1 MTKAQFLL
9 QLAET
14 KKGKEN
20 REVSI
25 LAWPKLDDFAI
36 GVHTG
41 AASGT
46 YNTAIVNVLSNC
58 AKSDSGDISDC
69 LCVSTYAPTDMCKG
83 MKDTLKVKPAFVQSG
98 VAPPKQGKWAEDID
112 EPTQKAVEAVVGKA
126 QTFDKRYMVDALK
139 TVFTTVPTGE
149 FPGYNACGW
158 IDSLY
163 MNLVMAML
171 GTTWNP
177 NKGHDVSAT
186 SGNMFGGNNV
196 AALLLEKDRIVA
208 WGLNVMA
215 QNKTFHA
222 ETVMLSSYLAAKNI
236 SKLPADTK
244 VVTSLQPC
252 HMCGGFLY
260 HVRHDTTKIVYG
272 MKDGDLNTV
281 LTQNKL
287 EGLLNLTVQA
297 PILRAFDVPRLDGKG
312 NEQFVVPTNS
322 TKKGTIQDLKPNVPG
337 PSTAVLVDT
346 DTYKLG
352 NAFQQFPKWLLDT
365 RKKLADKNDKGDDK
379 KAVNHALDLLKQV
392 AICGMMTTYGIDL
405 IETFFAEA

>member
-9 QLAET
+9 QLAEG
-14 KKGKEN
+14 KKAKEN

-25 LAWPKLDDFAI
+25 LAWPKLDTFAI

-46 YNTAIVNVLSNC
+46 YNTAIVNALSNC
-58 AKSDSGDISDC
+58 AKSDSGDITDC
-69 LCVSTYAPTDMCKG
+69 LCVATYAPTEMCKG
-83 MKDTLKVKPAFVQSG
+83 MKDTLKVKPAFVQTG
-98 VAPPKQGKWAEDID
+98 VAPPKQGKWAEEID
-112 EPTQKAVEAVVGKA
+112 DRAQKAVEAALAKA
-126 QTFDKRYMVDALK
+126 NTFDKRAIDDQLK
-139 TVFTTVPTGE
+139 KIFTTVPTSE
-149 FPGYNACGW
+149 YPGYKGCKW

-177 NKGHDVSAT
+177 NKGHNVAPT
-186 SGNMFGGNNV
+186 SGDKFGGNNV

-222 ETVMLSSYLAAKNI
+222 ETIMLSSYLAAKNI
-236 SKLPADTK
+236 TKLPADAK
-244 VVTSLQPC
+244 VITSLQPC

-260 HVRHDTTKIVYG
+260 HVRHDTTEIVYG

-281 LTQNKL
+281 LTENAMEDAL
-287 EGLLNLTVQA
+287 DLRVAA
-297 PILRAFDVPRLDGKG
+297 PVLKAFDVPKLNGQGRD
-312 NEQFVVPTNS
+312 QYVVATGA
-322 TKKGTIQDLKPNVPG
+322 TKKGTVQDLKPNIPG

-346 DTYKLG
+346 DSYKLG

-365 RKKLADKNDKGDDK
+365 RKKLADKSDSSDDK